1 MHYKTTKKTAFSQHH
16 CSVTKFDRDYSCVQT
31 QIRWWKIKGSEEQF
45 RQMQSVWSGSI
56 ILASR
61 WVPHAPTST
70 YDKLKQ
76 QRLLT
81 EHWVSIIAERETIKR
96 RTAGSFRFLQTS
108 TTVFALLLLESSHPV
123 FQTQKPQKTGSLF
136 FPSLLSA
143 KFLTPLLPLILISLE
158 ALFILVSHIHFQIRV
173 KSNRCQ
179 LTVCKYQQDANASQ
193 MGTSKCIW
201 TFTQQSLCSA
211 ALSAELIWSF

>member
-1 MHYKTTKKTAFSQHH
+1 
-16 CSVTKFDRDYSCVQT
+16 
-31 QIRWWKIKGSEEQF
+31 
-45 RQMQSVWSGSI
+45 MQSVWSGSI

-70 YDKLKQ
+70 CDKLKP

-81 EHWVSIIAERETIKR
+81 EHWVSIIAEKETIKR

-108 TTVFALLLLESSHPV
+108 TTVFALLLLESSHPA

-143 KFLTPLLPLILISLE
+143 KFPTPLLPLILINLE

-173 KSNRCQ
+173 ESNWCQ
-179 LTVCKYQQDANASQ
+179 LTVCKYQQDANVSQ

-201 TFTQQSLCSA
+201 TFTQQILCSA
-211 ALSAELIWSF
+211 TLRAEVIWSF

>member
-16 CSVTKFDRDYSCVQT
+16 CSVTKFHRDYSCVQT
-31 QIRWWKIKGSEEQF
+31 QIKCERKGSEEQF

-70 YDKLKQ
+70 YDKLKP

-81 EHWVSIIAERETIKR
+81 EHWVSIIAEKETIKR

-108 TTVFALLLLESSHPV
+108 TTVFALLLLESSHPA
-123 FQTQKPQKTGSLF
+123 FQTQKPQKKKKQAVYSSLHS
-136 FPSLLSA
+136 SLLN
-143 KFLTPLLPLILISLE
+143 FPLLS
-158 ALFILVSHIHFQIRV
+158 F
-173 KSNRCQ
+173 
-179 LTVCKYQQDANASQ
+179 
-193 MGTSKCIW
+193 
-201 TFTQQSLCSA
+201 
-211 ALSAELIWSF
+211 LSSSSTWRPFSF

>member
-16 CSVTKFDRDYSCVQT
+16 CSLTKFHRDYSCVQT

-45 RQMQSVWSGSI
+45 RQVQSVWSGSI

-70 YDKLKQ
+70 YDKLKP

-81 EHWVSIIAERETIKR
+81 EHWVSIIAKRETIKR

-108 TTVFALLLLESSHPV
+108 TTVCALLLLESSHPA
-123 FQTQKPQKTGSLF
+123 FQTQKPQKKKQKKQAVYSSLHSSLLNF
-136 FPSLLSA
+136 SLLS
-143 KFLTPLLPLILISLE
+143 FLS
-158 ALFILVSHIHFQIRV
+158 S
-173 KSNRCQ
+173 S
-179 LTVCKYQQDANASQ
+179 
-193 MGTSKCIW
+193 
-201 TFTQQSLCSA
+201 SA
-211 ALSAELIWSF
+211 WRPFSF

>member
-1 MHYKTTKKTAFSQHH
+1 
-16 CSVTKFDRDYSCVQT
+16 
-31 QIRWWKIKGSEEQF
+31 
-45 RQMQSVWSGSI
+45 MQSVWSGSI

-70 YDKLKQ
+70 YDKLKP

-81 EHWVSIIAERETIKR
+81 EHWVSIIAEKETIKR

-108 TTVFALLLLESSHPV
+108 TTVFALLLLESSHPA

-143 KFLTPLLPLILISLE
+143 KFPTPLLPLILINLE
-158 ALFILVSHIHFQIRV
+158 ALFILVYIFRSELNLTDVSWQFASI
-173 KSNRCQ
+173 NRMQMLLKWALQSVFELSPRKFCAQ
-179 LTVCKYQQDANASQ
+179 LHLEQK
-193 MGTSKCIW
+193 
-201 TFTQQSLCSA
+201 
-211 ALSAELIWSF
+211 